1 MKECYLLACAWF
13 AKMKAGLDFQQNKL
27 CIQFKSGFVERLTT
41 QDLRKLGK
49 FRKISKSV
57 EDRVW
62 CPVSPPKT
70 RPWSQQLKFTMRQI
84 SRGFDPFQFRIISLL
99 CPINFIRGSIWNMVF
114 NPLMPGGNKKVAH
127 TKTNHEALKG

>member
-13 AKMKAGLDFQQNKL
+13 AKMKARLDFQQNKL

-49 FRKISKSV
+49 FRKISKPV
-57 EDRVW
+57 EDRVQ

-84 SRGFDPFQFRIISLL
+84 SRGFDSFQFRIISLL

-114 NPLMPGGNKKVAH
+114 SPLMPCGNKKVAH
-127 TKTNHEALKG
+127 TKTNHQVLKG

>member
-13 AKMKAGLDFQQNKL
+13 AKMKARLDFQQNKL
-27 CIQFKSGFVERLTT
+27 CIQFKSGFAERLTT

-49 FRKISKSV
+49 FRKISKPV
-57 EDRVW
+57 EDRVQ

-84 SRGFDPFQFRIISLL
+84 SRDFDPFQFRIISLL

-114 NPLMPGGNKKVAH
+114 SPLMPGGNKKVAH
-127 TKTNHEALKG
+127 TKTNHQVLKG